1 MLRSIST
8 HFTHRGQLLTPL
20 QLTSTLGKV
29 DIEATYTGPTGGAS
43 LAGALR
49 LGMSRALTS
58 FVDKNVREQLR
69 LGQLQCTSADL
80 LSSRSC
86 FLFHI
91 AKFVKEHICKPLLH
105 LHRLLFFV
113 AGMLTTDPRRKE
125 RQKPG
130 QARARK
136 KFTWYVVS
144 AALLLLVRQESAISS
159 VLGSMD
165 IFNRVMEK
173 RVVGKNQDFMLMNW
187 YIQTMWLAVVG
198 TSTNQI
204 VTVDCQLM
212 GLWGVLTWGLPR

>member
-1 MLRSIST
+1 
-8 HFTHRGQLLTPL
+8 
-20 QLTSTLGKV
+20 
-29 DIEATYTGPTGGAS
+29 
-43 LAGALR
+43 
-49 LGMSRALTS
+49 MSRALTS

-69 LGQLQCTSADL
+69 LGKLQCTSADL

-86 FLFHI
+86 FLFPLQSLS
-91 AKFVKEHICKPLLH
+91 KNICKPLLR

-187 YIQTMWLAVVG
+187 YIQTMWLAVVV
-198 TSTNQI
+198 TSANQI
-204 VTVDCQLM
+204 ATVGCKLI
-212 GLWGVLTWGLPR
+212 GLWGVLTWRAAQVNQTLHWSI

>member
-1 MLRSIST
+1 MLWSIST
-8 HFTHRGQLLTPL
+8 HFTHREQLLTPL

-49 LGMSRALTS
+49 LAMSRALTS

-69 LGQLQCTSADL
+69 LGKLQCTSAPAQACL
-80 LSSRSC
+80 VPVRVFCSTLQSLS
-86 FLFHI
+86 
-91 AKFVKEHICKPLLH
+91 KNICKPLLR

-159 VLGSMD
+159 VLRSMD

-187 YIQTMWLAVVG
+187 CIQTMWLAVVG
-198 TSTNQI
+198 TSANQI
-204 VTVDCQLM
+204 ATVGCKLM
-212 GLWGVLTWGLPR
+212 GL

>member
-1 MLRSIST
+1 MLR
-8 HFTHRGQLLTPL
+8 
-20 QLTSTLGKV
+20 
-29 DIEATYTGPTGGAS
+29 
-43 LAGALR
+43 
-49 LGMSRALTS
+49 
-58 FVDKNVREQLR
+58 
-69 LGQLQCTSADL
+69 
-80 LSSRSC
+80 
-86 FLFHI
+86 
-91 AKFVKEHICKPLLH
+91 

-173 RVVGKNQDFMLMNW
+173 KVVGKNQDFMLMNW

-204 VTVDCQLM
+204 ATVDCKLM
-212 GLWGVLTWGLPR
+212 GLWGVLTWGCPGEPDSTLVLLNNPFKVIYKTNQRFHQDQDPTKTLGLFHHCRSTAHESACETLSRLDA